1 MESASGNAS
10 LGKKEGEGLDKKCRV
25 HVHSRTKRL
34 ADSDGRSIK
43 AVIDGLAK
51 AGIFADDSPKF
62 VTETSQSQEVT
73 KDDEETIVDV
83 FFLKGA
89 EK

>member
-1 MESASGNAS
+1 MESAFGNEF
-10 LGKKEGEGLDKKCRV
+10 LGKKEGERLDKKCCV
-25 HVHSRTKRL
+25 HVHSKTKRL

-62 VTETSQSQEVT
+62 VKEISQSQEVT
-73 KDDEETIVDV
+73 KDDEETIVDI
-83 FFLKGA
+83 FFVD
-89 EK
+89 